1 MTQITLCHLPLCD
14 ERLSCPLQSGC
25 LCCQPASQ
33 LISVGHRCIKKP
45 AQRFNRTERSVQN
58 TKRSGGNITFSNVS
72 IVTTANLLKIQ
83 EIVNETLCMN
93 QGSCE
98 DPLIHS

>member
-1 MTQITLCHLPLCD
+1 M
-14 ERLSCPLQSGC
+14 
-25 LCCQPASQ
+25 
-33 LISVGHRCIKKP
+33 SVGHRCIKKP

-98 DPLIHS
+98 DPLIHSCSAL